1 VAGLTLLPISVAVL
15 AYCAVTW
22 RHDDPLYDRPPK
34 SAFYGDDGWH
44 AMRRSLLP
52 SGTALLFTG
61 LLVVLGAWWRSA
73 PTWVFAVVVIAAVGG
88 IGIFMSV
95 FLFNRPRL
103 LVRPSLRDQPGW
115 LRVKRDRRAAVKPP
129 AQPTR

>member
-1 VAGLTLLPISVAVL
+1 VPISVAVL

-22 RHDDPLYDRPPK
+22 SRDDPWYDRAPK
-34 SAFYGDDGWH
+34 SAFFGDDGWH

-52 SGTALLFTG
+52 SGMALLFTG

-73 PTWVFAVVVIAAVGG
+73 PTWGFAVVVIAAVGG
-88 IGIFMSV
+88 VGILMTVFMC
-95 FLFNRPRL
+95 NRPRL

-115 LRVKRDRRAAVKPP
+115 LQVKRQRRAGLKPP
-129 AQPTR
+129 APPTR